1 VGRFTRVHREELL
14 KQMVEATTPNE
25 ISTAVA
31 NARGWLRHHPRDHE
45 VALSI
50 AKLLELEREVL
61 SLPA

>member
-1 VGRFTRVHREELL
+1 
-14 KQMVEATTPNE
+14 MVEATTPNE

-50 AKLLELEREVL
+50 AELLELEREVL